1 MISTIEEDLMFG
13 QDFSIYVQYPPLPA
27 KDLPATFH
35 YPPLGSPLSQASAS
49 TRSSMSPNEEELSST
64 HYFSSTNS
72 NTWKPAD
79 DMEVSMLQETL
90 SGIPEDFLLR
100 ASDLYPPLSAT
111 TSRASTPMSHRSS
124 AKASKA
130 KPRSS
135 KLLTRPGSISS
146 NRSSVDE
153 TNAPS
158 EGAPTKRR
166 RVSPSILPN
175 GRPNGAC
182 TRCKKLKMK
191 CSFDEGASDCARCTV
206 NGHECVVLGRKP
218 RSPGLRE
225 VLQKQIREKDAQIDE
240 LLSQMNP
247 TPSLATP
254 LSIIPSRLALTD
266 SQRFTYR
273 DALAWL
279 EKAQS
284 CSKSDM
290 KAKIDVSFLEDGS
303 DSDLDSDDNMSL
315 DDDLQSSSSSSTQ
328 FTSLPGASAPAG
340 VLAAVALESRH
351 RAHAT
356 TDMPPHLEGLE
367 PSQDLKIEGGIGSK
381 AYFQPGP
388 SANLDLRRLIIER
401 QAAPDILLSGL
412 VTCEDVG
419 ILFDLYFKWINP
431 FIPVL
436 DENIH
441 TPAAVLGRCPFLF
454 TVVCA
459 LASRYYD
466 AKPEMYGVALHLAK
480 AAAANAFL
488 DGWKTIE
495 MCQAYI
501 LLGAYIPPARRWE
514 EDRYWFFTGIAFRLG
529 IELNL
534 NRMPTTMPTDERNE
548 RELLNRLRTW
558 IICYIMD
565 RCICVNL
572 GKPFMV
578 PEDEIIRSAATK
590 FLGFKFQHAGDAY
603 LVSLVEV
610 LRIITRFAEVLGPV
624 MDGHQDLSAMAS
636 GLHSSL
642 KVELQS
648 NTGNNRVL
656 ISRSENEV
664 NRGEPAHVMQTA
676 LMHSVFQY
684 CRLVIF
690 SAGLQQVVKMG
701 ALKDD
706 TLFFTG
712 CLQASSSVLNLMID
726 GLIPT
731 GFIRHCPEQVFSLT
745 AFATVV
751 LLKCLRREFSTKL
764 DLSQEDRIINLVKR
778 LISLLDEDP
787 DRADEQRITRR
798 YSRFV
803 QHILDAHIADLQ
815 RRRAKP
821 VSDGAPVTQITS
833 PCAPALMETEEE
845 AEIQADVRLQAL
857 PTPWEEMF
865 PTQNLEQS
873 SPFMGV
879 MEADYM
885 SLLSLPDDDPIWFSN
900 FNGQF

>member
-1 MISTIEEDLMFG
+1 
-13 QDFSIYVQYPPLPA
+13 
-27 KDLPATFH
+27 
-35 YPPLGSPLSQASAS
+35 
-49 TRSSMSPNEEELSST
+49 
-64 HYFSSTNS
+64 
-72 NTWKPAD
+72 
-79 DMEVSMLQETL
+79 
-90 SGIPEDFLLR
+90 
-100 ASDLYPPLSAT
+100 
-111 TSRASTPMSHRSS
+111 
-124 AKASKA
+124 
-130 KPRSS
+130 
-135 KLLTRPGSISS
+135 
-146 NRSSVDE
+146 
-153 TNAPS
+153 
-158 EGAPTKRR
+158 
-166 RVSPSILPN
+166 
-175 GRPNGAC
+175 
-182 TRCKKLKMK
+182 MK
-191 CSFDEGASDCARCTV
+191 CSFDEGAASCARCTV
-206 NGHECVVLGRKP
+206 NGHDCVVLGRKP

-225 VLQKQIREKDAQIDE
+225 VLQKQIREKDARIDE

-247 TPSLATP
+247 TPSLTTP

-266 SQRFTYR
+266 SQRCTYR

-284 CSKSDM
+284 SSKTDLR
-290 KAKIDVSFLEDGS
+290 AKIDVSFLEDGS
-303 DSDLDSDDNMSL
+303 DSDLDSEDDKMSV
-315 DDDLQSSSSSSTQ
+315 DDDVPSTSRRSVR
-328 FTSLPGASAPAG
+328 FSHLPGAAAPAG
-340 VLAAVALESRH
+340 VLAAAALESNRGKSPM
-351 RAHAT
+351 RVS
-356 TDMPPHLEGLE
+356 PLPEE
-367 PSQDLKIEGGIGSK
+367 PEDSQDLKIEGGIGSK
-381 AYFQPGP
+381 SYFQPGP

-412 VTCEDVG
+412 VTYDDVE

-534 NRMPTTMPTDERNE
+534 NRMPKTMPTDERGE

-565 RCICVNL
+565 RCICINL

-578 PEDEIIRSAATK
+578 PEDEIIRNAANK
-590 FLGFKFQHAGDAY
+590 FLGFKFQHPGDAY
-603 LVSLVEV
+603 MVSLVEV
-610 LRIITRFAEVLGPV
+610 LRIITRFAETLAPI
-624 MDGHQDLSAMAS
+624 MDGRQDI
-636 GLHSSL
+636 SSIGIDINTMQKL
-642 KVELQS
+642 IDDELTAWKTVAVE
-648 NTGNNRVL
+648 
-656 ISRSENEV
+656 RSEKES

-690 SAGLQQVVKMG
+690 SAGLQQVMKMG
-701 ALKDD
+701 GLKDD
-706 TLFFTG
+706 NIFFAG

-751 LLKCLRREFSTKL
+751 LLKSLRPEFAAKL
-764 DLSQEDRIINLVKR
+764 DHNQEQRVINLVER

-787 DRADEQRITRR
+787 DRSDEQRITRR

-803 QHILDAHIADLQ
+803 RHILNAHVADLE
-815 RRRAKP
+815 RSRAEPSSSAQPPSLEKKQQIP
-821 VSDGAPVTQITS
+821 SEPACAPKVEATERQAPPTFDVQPPIDPLAQCLPNAWDELFPNQSFGPTS
-833 PCAPALMETEEE
+833 PLMAMT
-845 AEIQADVRLQAL
+845 D
-857 PTPWEEMF
+857 M
-865 PTQNLEQS
+865 
-873 SPFMGV
+873 
-879 MEADYM
+879 DYM
-885 SLLSLPDDDPIWFSN
+885 SMLSLPDDDPLWFSN
-900 FNGQF
+900 FNGRF